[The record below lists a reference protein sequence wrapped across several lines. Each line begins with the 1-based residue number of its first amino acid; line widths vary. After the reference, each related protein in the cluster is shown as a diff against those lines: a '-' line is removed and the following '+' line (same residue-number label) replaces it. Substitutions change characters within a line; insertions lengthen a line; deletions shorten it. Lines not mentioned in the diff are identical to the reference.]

1 VPWYAPQDPT
11 PREQCP
17 GCGYVTLPERGTSL
31 ICPVCFWEDDAFI
44 GDRLDER
51 SVCNKMTLSQG
62 RANFVAIGACE
73 REMLVHVIPSEQRS
87 RFARGSLPAEP
98 TDV

>member
-17 GCGYVTLPERGTSL
+17 CCGYVTLPERGTSL
-31 ICPVCFWEDDAFI
+31 ICPVCFWEDDAFV

-51 SVCNKMTLSQG
+51 SICNKMTLRQG
-62 RANFVAIGACE
+62 RANFAAFGACD
-73 REMLVHVIPSEQRS
+73 RGMLVHVVPTEQRS
-87 RFARGSLPAEP
+87 RFARGPRQVEP